1 MVIEYAVSERLS
13 IDKLTQIVEVMSLK
27 NIVEHLQRQ
36 HKIFV
41 QNAES
46 RFRKSNFWMGCAIM
60 TLNER
65 GEHHEISGN

>member
-1 MVIEYAVSERLS
+1 MVIEYAVSEKLS

-41 QNAES
+41 QNAE
-46 RFRKSNFWMGCAIM
+46 KYIM
-60 TLNER
+60 
-65 GEHHEISGN
+65 